1 MGEMSTIYSTATV
14 CLLDDPL
21 NCQTLE
27 PGTVLIRSRYGDMAA
42 VCDSDKAVYNQHS
55 HKCLFLKLF

>member
-14 CLLDDPL
+14 CLIDDPL

-27 PGTVLIRSRYGDMAA
+27 PGTVCDWGVAVATWLLAA
-42 VCDSDKAVYNQHS
+42 VNELDKAVYN
-55 HKCLFLKLF
+55 